1 MKVDLRA
8 LKSMLYKINM
18 LDVNEALIT
27 IRNNKIHGRYVDP
40 AHVALLDMTLHI
52 KGCTLDKPET
62 IGIDVSSLKFKI
74 QSLPMGIIS
83 KRELPENNI
92 RIKTVVE
99 RGKICGLKFQ
109 HPMLKFQKN
118 LVDSASFPSEPTVP
132 KGLLETIPVTANIN
146 TRQLKIF
153 LKIAEGEID
162 HITLIAEKK
171 GNKLRAVYETDD
183 CEVTETDLTY
193 SLGGIEGTDLQFT
206 NTSEER
212 TKAIFTV
219 DYMQQFLSNLKAPT
233 IKIGLKND
241 SPLVIWWKE
250 EDLLEGIYMLAPR
263 IESE

>member
-1 MKVDLRA
+1 MKADLRA

-18 LDVNEALIT
+18 MGVNEASLT
-27 IRNNKIHGRYVDP
+27 FGDDKIHGRYVDP
-40 AHVALLDMTLHI
+40 AHVALLDMTLHLQ
-52 KGCTLDKPET
+52 GCKMKPEP

-74 QSLPMGIIS
+74 QALPAGNIS

-92 RIKTVVE
+92 KIKTLVVK
-99 RGKICGLKFQ
+99 GTITGLEFQ

-118 LVDSASFPSEPTVP
+118 LIGSASFPEPEMP
-132 KGLLETIPVTANIN
+132 KGLLETIDATANIN
-146 TRQLKIF
+146 TRQLRLF

-171 GNKLRAVYETDD
+171 GNKLRAEYKTDA

-193 SLGGIEGTDLQFT
+193 SLGGIEGIDLQFVA
-206 NTSEER
+206 SPPER
-212 TKAIFTV
+212 VKALFSI

-250 EDLLEGIYMLAPR
+250 GDLLEGIYLLAPR
-263 IESE
+263 IESD